1 MRETNAIR
9 DNTPR
14 KWAVFIVMVALLSA
28 LLWAGWSLVGHRPV
42 VPGTTAS
49 SSGTITVGLR
59 DAPASLDLRQ
69 EQGDAVGRALLGNV
83 YETLIARDQNNA
95 LQPGLAERWSTSED
109 GLTLTLH
116 LRGNMRFSNGDAL
129 DASDAVW
136 SLQQIIT
143 GRLPGY
149 EGLGNVSGVGNP
161 DAGTVVITLSAPS
174 PALPRALAGR
184 AGVVYNQDADI
195 DYATE
200 ALGSGPFVVADSA
213 KGDNGALT
221 SIDLE
226 RNTDYWGDKAASARV
241 TLRYY
246 ADDAALAQAFKDGT
260 ADAIMPSDA
269 TTADGFKDSADATVA
284 AGQTTDVKVL
294 AFNNGNDSIFSD
306 EQVRGAVRHLIDRN
320 AIAGSRPDAGQPL
333 GGPIAP
339 LEPGYEDLTGLFP
352 YDMAK
357 ARSMLSYFSAGYL
370 GTMRLVVEAADQP
383 LAQTIADQLSAGG
396 LAVEVQTV
404 ASHDEY
410 AARIEAKDYD
420 MTLATARGEAGIA
433 AFASSQSPYWF
444 ENADAQR
451 TYAAAMAATNDQ
463 DYQSRLKEYA
473 RVVSQHSASDWLYAI
488 ETRVVTAK
496 GISGM
501 PANMTDVT
509 LPLSQLRKA

>member
-1 MRETNAIR
+1 MHETNAIR
-9 DNTPR
+9 DNTPK

-28 LLWAGWSLVGHRPV
+28 LLWAGWALIKHRPII
-42 VPGTTAS
+42 PGTVAS
-49 SSGTITVGLR
+49 PSETVTVGLR

-95 LQPGLAERWSTSED
+95 LQPGLAKQWGTSED
-109 GLTLTLH
+109 GLTLTLN
-116 LRGNMRFSNGDAL
+116 LRENVRFSNGDAL

-149 EGLGNVSGVGNP
+149 EGLGNVSEVSNP
-161 DAGTVVITLSAPS
+161 DASTVVITLSAPN

-184 AGVVYNQDADI
+184 AGVVYDQDANI
-195 DYATE
+195 DYRTE
-200 ALGSGPFVVADSA
+200 ALGSGPFVVANSTKDA
-213 KGDNGALT
+213 NGALT

-226 RNTDYWGDKAASARV
+226 RNDDYWGDKTASARV

-246 ADDAALAQAFKDGT
+246 ADDTALSQALKDGK
-260 ADAIMPSDA
+260 ADAIVPTDA
-269 TTADGFKDSADATVA
+269 ATADGFKDNANTTVTT
-284 AGQTTDVKVL
+284 GQTTNVKVL

-320 AIAGSRPDAGQPL
+320 AIAGSRTEAGQPL

-339 LEPGYEDLTGLFP
+339 LEPGYEDLTSLFP
-352 YDMAK
+352 YDTAK
-357 ARSMLSYFSAGYL
+357 ARSMLGYFYSGYID
-370 GTMRLVVEAADQP
+370 TMRLVVEAADQP
-383 LAQTIADQLSAGG
+383 LAQTIADQLTAGG
-396 LAVEVQTV
+396 LTVEVQTV

-410 AARIEAKDYD
+410 TARIEAKDYD
-420 MTLATARGEAGIA
+420 MTLTTARGEASIA

-444 ENADAQR
+444 ENADAQQA
-451 TYAAAMAATNDQ
+451 YAAATSATNDQ
-463 DYQSRLKEYA
+463 DYQNRLKEYA

-488 ETRVVTAK
+488 ESRIVTAK